1 MTKAIGKW
9 TLALTGEALPGRAL
23 VGGKAWSIARMQ
35 YLGLPVPPAFT
46 ITTEACHAYLQAG
59 QLSNEL
65 LDELGKGLEWLAET
79 SGRNFNA
86 DKSPL
91 LVSVRSGAPISMP
104 GMMDTILNLGITDA
118 TERALAEE
126 TGNAEFARDTHRR
139 FLELF
144 PAIAYKATVPEL
156 DPHATPSVWRE
167 EISSVIGKPLSID
180 PQFQLTEAVE
190 AVFSSWNSRRAK
202 RYRKHNGIP
211 DDLGTAVTVQAMV
224 FGNLDDASGTGVVF
238 SRNPLTGESK
248 PYGEYLHRA
257 QGEDVVSGKF
267 TPQPLEAMR
276 DSVPLA
282 HEKLLSAISI
292 LEDENGDVQD
302 IEFTVQRGELFL
314 LQTRAAKRAPEAAV
328 RFAIDMVN
336 ENRIDIETS
345 LARVSAEQVRSVL
358 APKLKQGSEHQEVI
372 ARGEPACQGI
382 GIGVVVSSSDEAE
395 KRAAA
400 GESVVLARPTTSP
413 EDVHGMI
420 AAKAVV
426 TEQGGSTSHAAV
438 VSRALGTPCVVGCGD
453 GALANLAGQLVT
465 VDGQNGKVLLGAAPI
480 EFPLEAEQPE
490 LAQLIQWL
498 DERIT
503 LEVELLATAQ
513 LDNAFDLSS
522 VEGGEDA
529 NLLSSLIVGKK
540 TVMGGAIES
549 DAGVAAALDAGVTTI
564 IATNRLPVMLA
575 AWHHMQSA
583 KQSGE

>member
-1 MTKAIGKW
+1 
-9 TLALTGEALPGRAL
+9 
-23 VGGKAWSIARMQ
+23 
-35 YLGLPVPPAFT
+35 
-46 ITTEACHAYLQAG
+46 
-59 QLSNEL
+59 
-65 LDELGKGLEWLAET
+65 
-79 SGRNFNA
+79 
-86 DKSPL
+86 
-91 LVSVRSGAPISMP
+91 
-104 GMMDTILNLGITDA
+104 
-118 TERALAEE
+118 
-126 TGNAEFARDTHRR
+126 
-139 FLELF
+139 
-144 PAIAYKATVPEL
+144 
-156 DPHATPSVWRE
+156 
-167 EISSVIGKPLSID
+167 
-180 PQFQLTEAVE
+180 
-190 AVFSSWNSRRAK
+190 
-202 RYRKHNGIP
+202 
-211 DDLGTAVTVQAMV
+211 
-224 FGNLDDASGTGVVF
+224 
-238 SRNPLTGESK
+238 
-248 PYGEYLHRA
+248 
-257 QGEDVVSGKF
+257 
-267 TPQPLEAMR
+267 
-276 DSVPLA
+276 
-282 HEKLLSAISI
+282 
-292 LEDENGDVQD
+292 
-302 IEFTVQRGELFL
+302 
-314 LQTRAAKRAPEAAV
+314 
-328 RFAIDMVN
+328 
-336 ENRIDIETS
+336 
-345 LARVSAEQVRSVL
+345 VL

>member
-180 PQFQLTEAVE
+180 PQVQLTEAVE

>member
-180 PQFQLTEAVE
+180 PQVQLTEAVE

-522 VEGGEDA
+522 VEGGEDV